1 MTLPTIAG
9 VQSRITILPNI
20 PPIMLPDAVAEVFG
34 TNAKN
39 LMRQVRRNMDLFP
52 DGFLIELSDEDLKE
66 QWRQVGTTA
75 ERKRTDLT
83 HYGFTEAGAL
93 MVPAVLRTAEA
104 RAAAPVVVRAFIAL
118 REHRASAQRH
128 EACIDKQEYIG
139 RSNLRKRIAAA
150 AEAGQGYTEL
160 WARWGCYS
168 HRVLTGEIEA
178 MRVRGYIGPDVLITP
193 LYIVRELEYQKAH
206 AAMHV
211 EDAKQLRLGLEG

>member
-9 VQSRITILPNI
+9 VQSRIQTIPNR
-20 PPIMLPDAVAEVFG
+20 PEVMLAPQLAEVFD
-34 TNAKN
+34 TTAKV
-39 LMRQVRRNMDLFP
+39 LMQGVRRNQNLFTEE
-52 DGFLIELSDEDLKE
+52 FLIELTEEEYREKLPQIGATS
-66 QWRQVGTTA
+66 QG
-75 ERKRTDLT
+75 KRHDLT
-83 HYGFTEAGAL
+83 HYGFTEGGCLLAAS
-93 MVPAVLRTAEA
+93 VLRTDRARQMLPIMA
-104 RAAAPVVVRAFIAL
+104 RAFLGL
-118 REHRASAQRH
+118 REHRASSLRH

-178 MRVRGYIGPDVLITP
+178 MRVRGYIGPDVLTTP